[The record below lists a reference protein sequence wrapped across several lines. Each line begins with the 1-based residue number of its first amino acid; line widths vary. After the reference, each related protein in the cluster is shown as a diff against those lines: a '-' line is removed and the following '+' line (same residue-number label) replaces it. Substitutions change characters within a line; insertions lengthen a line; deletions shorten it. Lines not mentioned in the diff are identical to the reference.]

1 MLVVEDNPAVRQV
14 ALSTLH
20 SLGFKV
26 LEAETGDE
34 AARLLKT
41 ENDITLVLS
50 DVRMPGELNGIDLAR
65 LIQREQP
72 DIQVLLTTGY
82 FDGDDKLEDLNL
94 LYKPYRAT
102 DLAEKIRSLMNL
114 PQRVEFDSGS
124 IRHAA
129 AVA

>member
-14 ALSTLH
+14 AHSTLH

-34 AARLLKT
+34 AARLLRK
-41 ENDITLVLS
+41 NDDIKLVLS
-50 DVRMPGELNGIDLAR
+50 DVRMPGELSGIDLAR
-65 LIQREQP
+65 LVQQEHP

-82 FDGDDKLEDLNL
+82 FDSDDRLEDLNL

-102 DLAEKIRSLMNL
+102 DLAEKIQSLMTS
-114 PQRVEFDSGS
+114 PVVELDSTTTH
-124 IRHAA
+124 HAA

>member
-1 MLVVEDNPAVRQV
+1 M
-14 ALSTLH
+14 
-20 SLGFKV
+20 

-34 AARLLKT
+34 AARLLRSR
-41 ENDITLVLS
+41 NDVTLVLS
-50 DVRMPGELNGIDLAR
+50 DVRMPGELSGIDLAR

-72 DIQVLLTTGY
+72 EIQVLLTTGY

-102 DLAEKIRSLMNL
+102 DLAEKIQSLMKL
-114 PQRVEFDSGS
+114 PQRAGFDTGAV
-124 IRHAA
+124 RKAA